1 MRMEDREEYVDM
13 VAQAVIDRIEER
25 DRLAG
30 LVDLVAK
37 RVVEL
42 QKAQAEAEQ
51 DADRAQNADQAEET
65 HDAGERK
72 HS

>member
-30 LVDLVAK
+30 LVNM
-37 RVVEL
+37 VVNWVMEL
-42 QKAQAEAEQ
+42 QKAQAEAGQEI
-51 DADRAQNADQAEET
+51 DPTEEINN
-65 HDAGERK
+65 DKRDLSPE
-72 HS
+72 

>member
-30 LVDLVAK
+30 LVNMVVN
-37 RVVEL
+37 RVMEL
-42 QKAQAEAEQ
+42 QKAQAEAGQEI
-51 DADRAQNADQAEET
+51 DPTEEINN
-65 HDAGERK
+65 DKRDLSPE
-72 HS
+72 